1 VRNKTKLENPNP
13 ILQNKNRS
21 RVRERRSVPTSFE
34 KKCSLKQKHSGS
46 HTKHSLVPTTSP
58 LLSPSTIKKKKKRE
72 REKKKEKTKAN
83 TRTVL
88 LCCHYIQSSETKA
101 KANTTPCNHQRK
113 LLLQLLLRQQSQPT
127 ATFQRE
133 RASKIWRDLNRGIK
147 EELRFCWSIRNLQF
161 FFYLISKLLEREKQE
176 EERVSAVCLSLNRIS
191 RYKILILSLL
201 FFFKKRCVLFIHFVS
216 LFVLSVSV

>member
-1 VRNKTKLENPNP
+1 VRNKTKLKNPNP

-58 LLSPSTIKKKKKRE
+58 LLSPSTIKEKKKRE

-88 LCCHYIQSSETKA
+88 LCSNTYKA
-101 KANTTPCNHQRK
+101 AKQK
-113 LLLQLLLRQQSQPT
+113 QKQILLP
-127 ATFQRE
+127 ATINESFCCSCCCGS
-133 RASKIWRDLNRGIK
+133 RA
-147 EELRFCWSIRNLQF
+147 NLQQH
-161 FFYLISKLLEREKQE
+161 SRES
-176 EERVSAVCLSLNRIS
+176 ERVKFGEI
-191 RYKILILSLL
+191 
-201 FFFKKRCVLFIHFVS
+201 
-216 LFVLSVSV
+216 